1 MANVLIELLVEDM
14 PSRVQTGAK
23 EQFAKSLGAFFDGL
37 GLKDV
42 RIESYVTC
50 ARLAVMAYN
59 VPERTAASEDER
71 RGPRAEAAFDADGKP
86 TKALEGFLRGCG
98 EGVSAA
104 DVEKRETEKGTF
116 VFYTVKKPAQS
127 VKELLTSEI
136 GSMIDGFSWPKSMR
150 WSDAPKAF
158 IRPVEGIVALW
169 DDSVMDME
177 WNGIKSGRKT
187 RGHMFLAPETLTL
200 NQAEDY
206 VSSIHNAHVILEQE
220 DRLNEIKSQVSAISS
235 NGAKIEKGLL
245 GEVAGL
251 VEAPTAVLG
260 EFDELYLDLPN
271 ELLEITMAE
280 HQRYFP
286 IYDKLGGKLLPK
298 FVGVSNV
305 PDRTGNV
312 KTGYEKVLTA
322 RFNDAKFYWDMDV
335 KTPLVEQSSKLE
347 AMTFH
352 KDLGQL
358 SEKVSRMQ
366 KIAGLLGGRLVGV
379 DSALLER
386 AISLAKCDLVTGTVF
401 EFPELQGLVG
411 AEIAERQGE
420 SAEVVEA
427 LANQYAYEDFGS
439 VGAVAQGL
447 ILADRLDTLVG
458 FYAVGLKPTGSGDP
472 FALRRAALS
481 IIRVLREHQL
491 RLPLKSIFE
500 QVYDLHNAPKVS
512 KEDTVKELLAFF
524 MNRLQVLLKSEDIS
538 ADCVDAVFGLNIDDV
553 VDVAERAT
561 ALQSF
566 LKGEDGAALHG
577 AYKRAANILG
587 DISLPKES
595 VKQDLLQEAAER
607 DLFAKIESVG
617 GHVENQLKDESYK
630 EAMKSLSELRGPI
643 DQFFSDV
650 MVMVDDEAVKQNRLL
665 LLSSMTS
672 LLGRVADFKRVAG

>member
-1 MANVLIELLVEDM
+1 MATVLIELLVEDM

-37 GLKDV
+37 DLKDI

-50 ARLAVMAYN
+50 ARLAVMAYG
-59 VPERTAASEDER
+59 VPERTKAAEEER
-71 RGPRAEAAFDADGKP
+71 RGPRAEAAFDADGNP
-86 TKALEGFLRGCG
+86 TKALAGFLRGCG
-98 EGVSAA
+98 EGVTAA

-116 VFYTVKKPAQS
+116 VFYTMKKPAQS
-127 VKELLTSEI
+127 VKELLTYEI
-136 GSMIDGFSWPKSMR
+136 SNMIDGLSWPKSMR

-158 IRPVEGIVALW
+158 IRPVEAITALW

-177 WNGIKSGRKT
+177 WNGISSGRKT
-187 RGHMFLAPETLTL
+187 RGHMFLSPDMLKL
-200 NQAEDY
+200 SHAEEY

-220 DRLNEIKSQVSAISS
+220 DRLNEIKSQVSAISKD
-235 NGAKIEKGLL
+235 GAKMEKGLL
-245 GEVAGL
+245 NEVSGL

-260 EFDELYLDLPN
+260 EFDESYLDLPN

-286 IYDKLGGKLLPK
+286 IYDESGKTLLPK

-312 KTGYEKVLTA
+312 KIGYEKVLTA

-335 KTPLVEQSSKLE
+335 KTPLIEQSKKLE

-358 SEKVSRMQ
+358 SDKVSRMQ
-366 KIAGLLGGRLVGV
+366 NISKSLGKRLVGV
-379 DSALLER
+379 DSTLLER
-386 AISLAKCDLVTGTVF
+386 AICLAKCDLVTGTVF

-411 AEIAERQGE
+411 AEIAQRQGE
-420 SAEVVEA
+420 NEDVVEA
-427 LANQYAYEDFGS
+427 IASQYLYDDFASIGS
-439 VGAVAQGL
+439 VAQGV

-458 FYAVGLKPTGSGDP
+458 FYASGLKPTGSGDP

-491 RLPLKSIFE
+491 RIPLKSIFE
-500 QVYDLHNAPKVS
+500 HVYDLHSAPKVS
-512 KEDTVKELLAFF
+512 KEDTVKELLSFF
-524 MNRLQVLLKSEDIS
+524 MNRLQVLLKSENIS

-587 DISLPKES
+587 DINQPKES
-595 VKQDLLQEAAER
+595 VKAELLQEAAER

-617 GHVENQLKDESYK
+617 GNVNNQLKDESYK

-672 LLGRVADFKRVAG
+672 LLGRVADFKRVSG